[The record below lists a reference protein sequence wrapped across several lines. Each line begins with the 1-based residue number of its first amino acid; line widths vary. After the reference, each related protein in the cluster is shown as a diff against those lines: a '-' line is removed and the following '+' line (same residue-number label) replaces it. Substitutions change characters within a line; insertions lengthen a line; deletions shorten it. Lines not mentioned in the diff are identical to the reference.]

1 MYSQTGNP
9 NLPATTILGSNP
21 TTIKAQDVLT
31 LTGVG
36 TLSSCAKSSSLAY
49 SWTAID
55 STGLIVA
62 NKTASPTPSIF
73 TAAAYTFSAGKLY
86 SVTLKVTSG
95 LSTDTYRSS
104 SYATV
109 GVFVTHGVV
118 VAAVRGSYVR
128 QVTADYQ

>member
-1 MYSQTGNP
+1 M
-9 NLPATTILGSNP
+9 
-21 TTIKAQDVLT
+21 KAQDVLT

-49 SWTAID
+49 SWTATD
-55 STGLIVA
+55 STGLMVA
-62 NKTASPTPSIF
+62 NKTASPNPSTF
-73 TAAAYTFSAGKLY
+73 TAAAYTFAAGKLY

-128 QVTADYQ
+128 QVTTDYQSSYH